1 MIVNGNGISKN
12 PIPIK
17 YGVALGVHE
26 IPLTTTQSEFL
37 IAIPTLNNG
46 IVTSDDLVLL
56 HNSLVPYKHYPWKSI
71 YHAVQHCR
79 VNRRPIHSPNLLKRH
94 RGIPLLL

>member
-46 IVTSDDLVLL
+46 IVTSDDLFRTSTILGSQYITQFNTAVSIDGQFIVLT
-56 HNSLVPYKHYPWKSI
+56 S
-71 YHAVQHCR
+71 
-79 VNRRPIHSPNLLKRH
+79 
-94 RGIPLLL
+94 